1 MFYGAQRNI
10 FVSLA
15 RKAKQ
20 ETVDHLGRKKISDNK
35 TFWKTITPFSTNKRI
50 NKERI
55 ALVENGEI
63 LLKNQKFCEIL
74 NT

>member
-1 MFYGAQRNI
+1 M
-10 FVSLA
+10 
-15 RKAKQ
+15 RKAKK
-20 ETVDHLGRKKISDNK
+20 EYFDNLDLEKITDNK

>member
-15 RKAKQ
+15 KKVKQ
-20 ETVDHLGRKKISDNK
+20 ETIDHLDRKKISDNK